1 MTTVAGL
8 VPYLGG
14 ALAVG
19 GVAVAA
25 SRRRELMVRWCV
37 WALGVPLVTAAFW
50 LGPPGIV
57 VLAAVVGVIAV
68 AEYGGLL
75 RLGPLDR
82 AVLGAAVVGLVLAAW
97 LAPGEVLRVAA
108 AGALVIAG
116 VPLLSGDAEHG
127 LRRLGA
133 GLLGLV
139 WLGALAGLVP
149 LGALGLVLFVAVSIA
164 DIVAYAAG
172 RRLGGP
178 RLSPLSPAKRW
189 SGTLAGAAAGL
200 LTLAVLSSLTWQ
212 TAVAVAVGGPLGDL
226 LESMVKRG
234 ARAKDAGNWLAG
246 SGGLLDRIDSSSSP
260 WRCCWC
266 WGEARGREVLT
277 GEGPQRL
284 QSIKLAPLVSGTPSR
299 T

>member
-1 MTTVAGL
+1 MTTVAAL

-14 ALAVG
+14 ALAAG

-25 SRRRELMVRWCV
+25 TRRRELMVRWCA

-50 LGPPGIV
+50 LGPPGIA
-57 VLAAVVGVIAV
+57 VLAAVVGAVAV
-68 AEYGGLL
+68 AEFGGLL
-75 RLGPLDR
+75 RLGPADR
-82 AVLGAAVVGLVLAAW
+82 LVLGAAVVALVLTAW
-97 LAPGEVLRVAA
+97 LAPGEVPRVAA
-108 AGALVIAG
+108 IGALAIAG

-139 WLGALAGLVP
+139 WLGVLAGLVP
-149 LGALGLVLFVAVSIA
+149 SGALGLVLFVAVSVA
-164 DIVAYAAG
+164 DITAYAAG

-189 SGTLAGAAAGL
+189 SGTLAGAAAGV
-200 LTLAVLSSLTWQ
+200 LTLAVLSCLTWQ

-234 ARAKDAGNWLAG
+234 AHAKDAGRWLPG
-246 SGGLLDRIDSSSSP
+246 SGGLLDRIDSLLV
-260 WRCCWC
+260 
-266 WGEARGREVLT
+266 ALAVL
-277 GEGPQRL
+277 
-284 QSIKLAPLVSGTPSR
+284 LVLG
-299 T
+299 

>member
-1 MTTVAGL
+1 MTTVPGL

-14 ALAVG
+14 ALAIG
-19 GVAVAA
+19 GLAVAA
-25 SRRRELMVRWCV
+25 TRRRELMVRWCV
-37 WALGVPLVTAAFW
+37 WALGVPVVTSAFW
-50 LGPPGIV
+50 LGPPGIA
-57 VLAAVVGVIAV
+57 VLAAVVGVVAV
-68 AEYGGLL
+68 AEFGGLL
-75 RLGPLDR
+75 RLGAVDR
-82 AVLGAAVVGLVLAAW
+82 AVLGAAVVGLVLTAW

-108 AGALVIAG
+108 VGALAIAG

-133 GLLGLV
+133 GVLGLV

-149 LGALGLVLFVAVSIA
+149 SGAVGLVLFVAVSIA
-164 DIVAYAAG
+164 DIVAYGAG

-178 RLSPLSPAKRW
+178 RLSALSPAKRW

-234 ARAKDAGNWLAG
+234 ARVKDAGRWLAG
-246 SGGLLDRIDSSSSP
+246 SGGLLDRIDSLLV
-260 WRCCWC
+260 
-266 WGEARGREVLT
+266 ALAVL
-277 GEGPQRL
+277 
-284 QSIKLAPLVSGTPSR
+284 LVLS
-299 T
+299 

>member
-1 MTTVAGL
+1 M
-8 VPYLGG
+8 
-14 ALAVG
+14 
-19 GVAVAA
+19 AA
-25 SRRRELMVRWCV
+25 TRQRELVVRWCV

-50 LGPPGIV
+50 LGPPGIA
-57 VLAAVVGVIAV
+57 VLSAVVGVVAV

-75 RLGPLDR
+75 RLAAVDR
-82 AVLGAAVVGLVLAAW
+82 AVLGAAVVGLILTAW
-97 LAPGEVLRVAA
+97 LAPGEMLRVAA
-108 AGALVIAG
+108 IGALAIAG

-149 LGALGLVLFVAVSIA
+149 SGALGLVLFVAVSIA

-200 LTLAVLSSLTWQ
+200 CALAALSSLTWQ
-212 TAVAVAVGGPLGDL
+212 MAVAVAVGGPLGDL

-234 ARAKDAGNWLAG
+234 AHAKDAGRWLAG
-246 SGGLLDRIDSSSSP
+246 SGGLLDRIDSLLV
-260 WRCCWC
+260 
-266 WGEARGREVLT
+266 ALTVL
-277 GEGPQRL
+277 
-284 QSIKLAPLVSGTPSR
+284 LVLS
-299 T
+299 